1 MMFFQRMNVR
11 GLLDDWQAVKDLLFV
26 LMGDLVLHLYF
37 N

>member
-1 MMFFQRMNVR
+1 MNVR